1 MNNLKC
7 IFLEICKGGRCINL
21 PGSFKCTCAS
31 GFIGSGKQCASTK
44 CQEPRKPP
52 GAEIKNCSNSKCEYQ
67 CKEGY
72 QKVDG
77 KEMQQCDWRG
87 KWPMD
92 TLIQCEGK
100 LRVACFRMNWNSH
113 FTLTSPSPYPHVTFT
128 LPSPYPHLTLR
139 LPSPYPHPLSYV
151 RLIML
156 VKSHTYDLCI
166 YFT

>member
-1 MNNLKC
+1 MHFLK
-7 IFLEICKGGRCINL
+7 IKKGGRCINL

-52 GAEIKNCSNSKCEYQ
+52 GAEIINCSNSKCEYQ

-92 TLIQCEGK
+92 TLIQCQGK
-100 LRVACFRMNWNSH
+100 
-113 FTLTSPSPYPHVTFT
+113 T
-128 LPSPYPHLTLR
+128 
-139 LPSPYPHPLSYV
+139 
-151 RLIML
+151 
-156 VKSHTYDLCI
+156 
-166 YFT
+166 